1 MEGAGNAGCL
11 QHPQPRAQR
20 VGSTRVSHH
29 RYPGTPGIPCAM
41 VLTAYSVLS
50 PATNSSCHRRWRI
63 DGLGAPGR
71 ACQNLRRLDTSTGA
85 RTTRLCGTQMRRSS
99 RALPSLTRF
108 ISPCDY
114 NRALDAAASIA
125 SRPNVRDDGQ
135 RPSLGT
141 EWLKLVEVIC
151 PTGQAKYFLR
161 EGWTQTLQNCSSGKS
176 VLFCADPA
184 SRGAQ
189 LNWRRL
195 TDVPYAPIATKFR
208 IAAK

>member
-1 MEGAGNAGCL
+1 MEGAGNAGWL
-11 QHPQPRAQR
+11 EHPQPRAQS

-50 PATNSSCHRRWRI
+50 PATNSSCHRHRRI

-71 ACQNLRRLDTSTGA
+71 ACQNLRRLDTSNGCQDHT
-85 RTTRLCGTQMRRSS
+85 
-99 RALPSLTRF
+99 ALPYAESICRLRAVRSLTSREARPA
-108 ISPCDY
+108 IT
-114 NRALDAAASIA
+114 RAPDAAASTA

-161 EGWTQTLQNCSSGKS
+161 EGWTQTLQNCPSGKS
-176 VLFCADPA
+176 VLSWADPA
-184 SRGAQ
+184 S
-189 LNWRRL
+189 
-195 TDVPYAPIATKFR
+195 
-208 IAAK
+208 

>member
-50 PATNSSCHRRWRI
+50 RRRIRLVTVVGELTVSARPVGLAKTSADLTPA
-63 DGLGAPGR
+63 
-71 ACQNLRRLDTSTGA
+71 TGA

-195 TDVPYAPIATKFR
+195 TDVPYAPIASKFR